1 MANLSQSHGVVRTV
15 VRNLSGQDLFLAWYP
30 SENLDSWG
38 LVLPGR
44 QQVRFNGNLL
54 EALLGYPKKRARLS
68 MDLRSG
74 RVAVRVCGTPPDSYD
89 VVIPLSV
96 PIDCN
101 VMLFES
107 SSSVWL
113 PT

>member
-1 MANLSQSHGVVRTV
+1 MADLSQSHGVTHTV
-15 VRNLSGQDLFLAWYP
+15 VRNLTGQDLFLAWYP

-38 LVLPGR
+38 HTLPGYH
-44 QQVRFNGNLL
+44 QLRFNGNLL
-54 EALLGYPKKRARLS
+54 EALLGYPRKRVQLQT
-68 MDLRSG
+68 DLNSG
-74 RVAVRVCGTPPDSYD
+74 RVAVRVCGSVPDNYD
-89 VVIPLSV
+89 VVLPLSV
-96 PIDCN
+96 QIDCN